1 VTTTERAKFDKYAY
15 YRASAQG
22 PDGLMV
28 ILDQFYSEA
37 RGGAK
42 PRTLREDFCGTFDN
56 CCAWVRRG
64 PERRAVGVDLDS
76 EPLVYGCAHYRPRLR
91 LLEQLRI
98 RVIQDNVL
106 TPGLPNAD
114 MIVALN
120 LSYFVFKT
128 RVELLA
134 YFRNCMRTLEP
145 GGMLVLDCLGGS
157 AHHKP
162 NEQSQHKDGFT
173 YFFEQE
179 GFDPVTHEALFHIH
193 FQRDGERKR
202 RRVFTY
208 DWRIWTVPE
217 LRDALLEAGFDA
229 VRTYWPQTTEE
240 GELLWYLADQADD
253 EQSPNWWSFVVG
265 LR

>member
-1 VTTTERAKFDKYAY
+1 MTTTEQPKFDKYEY
-15 YRASAQG
+15 YRTSVQG
-22 PDGLMV
+22 PSGLV
-28 ILDQFYSEA
+28 ATLDEFYSEA

-64 PERRAVGVDLDS
+64 PERRAVGVDFDS
-76 EPLVYGCAHYRPRLR
+76 EPLVYGCTHYRPKLR
-91 LLEQLRI
+91 LLEQLRV

-106 TPGLPNAD
+106 ARSLPNAD

-128 RVELLA
+128 RVELLD

-145 GGMLVLDCLGGS
+145 DGMLVLDCLGGP

-162 NEQSQHKDGFT
+162 HEQSDQRDGFT

-179 GFDPVTHEALFHIH
+179 GFDPATHEALFHIH

-217 LRDALLEAGFDA
+217 LRDALLEAGFAA
-229 VRTYWPQTTEE
+229 VRTYWPDRTDE
-240 GELLWYLADQADD
+240 GEPVWNLANQADE
-253 EQSPNWWSFVVG
+253 EQWSNWVAFVVG